1 MSRAT
6 GVAQLSVTNA
16 TKTKRRIVSGM
27 RPTGNLHL
35 GNYEGALKN
44 WIRLQDSGEYE
55 CFYFIADLHALT
67 SDYADTS
74 VIKQNTIDM
83 VSDWLAAGLDPERST
98 IFVQSMIP
106 EHSEL
111 HLILSAIT
119 PLGWLERVPTY
130 KEQRENI
137 TEKDIG
143 NYAFLGYPVLQAA
156 DIIMYKADY
165 VPVGKDQASHVELTR
180 EIVRRF
186 NNFYGDVF
194 PEPKE
199 LHTEVPVLPGTDGRK
214 MSKSYGNAI
223 YLADP
228 PDVVR
233 EKTRLMITDRTRIKR
248 TDPGHPENCDVCQMH
263 RFFLAPA
270 IADGFDDD
278 CRNARIGC
286 VDRKRALADSIIERY
301 GGIAE
306 RSRQLRDDPD
316 LVIATM
322 KEGSRRARLEAQKT
336 MAEVRRAIKLDW
348 E

>member
-1 MSRAT
+1 MSSERP
-6 GVAQLSVTNA
+6 
-16 TKTKRRIVSGM
+16 KKKRILSGM

-44 WIRLQDSGEYE
+44 WVRLQDSGEYE

-74 VIKQNTIDM
+74 AIKQNTLDM
-83 VSDWLAAGLDPERST
+83 VSDWVAAGLDPERST
-98 IFVQSMIP
+98 IFVQSMVP
-106 EHSEL
+106 EHAEL

-165 VPVGKDQASHVELTR
+165 VPVGKDQAPHVEMTR
-180 EIVRRF
+180 DIARRF

-199 LHTEVPVLPGTDGRK
+199 LHTEVPILPGTDGRK
-214 MSKSYGNAI
+214 MSKSYNNAI
-223 YLADP
+223 YIIDSADK
-228 PDVVR
+228 VR
-233 EKTRLMITDRTRIKR
+233 EKTRMMITDRTRIRR

-263 RFFLAPA
+263 RFFLDAEQ
-270 IADGFDDD
+270 ADQFDDD

-286 VDRKRALADSIIERY
+286 VDRKRALADSILERY
-301 GGIAE
+301 GQMAE
-306 RSRQLRDDPD
+306 RSLKLRQNPQE
-316 LVIATM
+316 VIAII
-322 KEGSRRARLEAQKT
+322 KEGSRRAREEAART
-336 MAEVRRAIKLDW
+336 MAEVRRAIKMDW

>member
-1 MSRAT
+1 MGSST
-6 GVAQLSVTNA
+6 P
-16 TKTKRRIVSGM
+16 KKRIVSGM

-55 CFYFIADLHALT
+55 CFFFIADLHALT

-74 VIKQNTIDM
+74 AIKQNTIDM
-83 VSDWLAAGLDPERST
+83 VSDWIAAGLDPERST
-98 IFVQSMIP
+98 IFVQSLVP
-106 EHSEL
+106 EHAEL
-111 HLILSAIT
+111 HVILSAVT

-156 DIIMYKADY
+156 DIIMYKAEY

-199 LHTEVPVLPGTDGRK
+199 IHTEVPTLPGTDGRK

-223 YLADP
+223 YLVDS
-228 PDVVR
+228 PDAVR
-233 EKTRLMITDRTRIKR
+233 EKARMMITDRTRIR
-248 TDPGHPENCDVCQMH
+248 RSDPGHPENCDVCHMH
-263 RFFLAPA
+263 RFFLAKEA
-270 IADGFDDD
+270 ADDFDDD

-301 GGIAE
+301 GAIAE
-306 RSRQLRDDPD
+306 RSRRLRDDPQR
-316 LVIATM
+316 VTATL
-322 KEGSRRARLEAQKT
+322 KEGSSRARAEARKT
-336 MAEVRRAIKLDW
+336 MAEVRRAIKMDW
-348 E
+348 D